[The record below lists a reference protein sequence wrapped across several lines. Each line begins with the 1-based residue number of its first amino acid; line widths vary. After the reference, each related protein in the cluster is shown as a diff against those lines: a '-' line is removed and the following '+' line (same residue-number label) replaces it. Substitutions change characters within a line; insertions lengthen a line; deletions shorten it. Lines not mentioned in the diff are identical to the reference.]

1 MIANRIHVAESGA
14 AAAFAAVGRV
24 ARAVLCLAVAAVLVV
39 TLRFGLYDYFH
50 GGGRSL
56 FAIVDAIRR

>member
-1 MIANRIHVAESGA
+1 MMANRIHVAESDA
-14 AAAFAAVGRV
+14 AAAVSAVGRGL
-24 ARAVLCLAVAAVLVV
+24 RTLLCLAVVAVLVV
-39 TLRFGLYDYFH
+39 ALRFGLYDYFH

>member
-1 MIANRIHVAESGA
+1 MIANRVHVAESDA

-24 ARAVLCLAVAAVLVV
+24 LRALLCVAAVAVLMV

-56 FAIVDAIRR
+56 FAIVDAIRQ

>member
-1 MIANRIHVAESGA
+1 
-14 AAAFAAVGRV
+14 
-24 ARAVLCLAVAAVLVV
+24 VAAVAVLMV

-56 FAIVDAIRR
+56 FAIVDAIRQ